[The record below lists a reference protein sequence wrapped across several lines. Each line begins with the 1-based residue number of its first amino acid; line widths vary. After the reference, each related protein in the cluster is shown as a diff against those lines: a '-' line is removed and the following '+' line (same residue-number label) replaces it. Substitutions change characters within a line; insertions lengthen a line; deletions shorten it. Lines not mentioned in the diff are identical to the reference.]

1 YLLISGA
8 SPATV
13 RSWITISMMF
23 FAVVMDRPALSLRNV
38 ALAALMILAVFPE
51 NLFDVGFQMSFAAV
65 VALVAVYEWVRE
77 REQARGPAEP
87 RHPIMHGWLFFGGI
101 ILTTLIASASVAP
114 FAIYYFHKSQQYAV
128 LANLIA
134 IPICNILV
142 MPAAL
147 ATLIVMPLGLE
158 AWPLWVMGQGI
169 DLMTWIAYR
178 VARMPGAV
186 GRIPAIPTLAFV
198 LMVLGGL
205 WLCLFH
211 TRLRLAGLAFVA
223 AGIGVAPLRD
233 KPDVLI
239 GRDGAL
245 VAVRTA
251 TGVLSSI
258 PAKGGNFELTRWLE
272 HEADARTA
280 KQAAGAD
287 AFRCDGSGCTTTV
300 KGMMLAVSTHPA
312 SLADDCVRAHILV
325 LTFPRPAGCNASRGP
340 VIDFFTA
347 RAEGTISLF
356 VENGQVRMKTVAQTR
371 GNRPWARS
379 RDMRRPLLQRSALG
393 QGSRLG
399 AFAAPFDLT
408 GGVDRARPEIEDD
421 DQTMEEREP

>member
-1 YLLISGA
+1 
-8 SPATV
+8 
-13 RSWITISMMF
+13 
-23 FAVVMDRPALSLRNV
+23 
-38 ALAALMILAVFPE
+38 
-51 NLFDVGFQMSFAAV
+51 MSYAAV
-65 VALVAVYEWVRE
+65 VALVSVYEWLRE
-77 REQARGPAEP
+77 REEARGAAGP
-87 RHPIMHGWLFFGGI
+87 RHPMVNGFLFFGGI
-101 ILTTLIASASVAP
+101 ILTTLVASAAVAP
-114 FAIYYFHKSQQYAV
+114 LAAYYFHKSQQYAV

-158 AWPLWVMGQGI
+158 AWPLWIMGQGI

-178 VARMPGAV
+178 VARLPGAV
-186 GRIPAIPTLAFV
+186 GRIPAIPTLAFA
-198 LMVLGGL
+198 LMMLGGL

-251 TGVLSSI
+251 AGGLSSI
-258 PAKGGNFELTRWLE
+258 PNKGGNFELTRWLE

-280 KQAAGAD
+280 KQVSGAE

-300 KGMMLAVSTHPA
+300 KGMTLAVSTHPA
-312 SLADDCVRAHILV
+312 SLADDCARAHILV
-325 LTFPRPAGCNASRGP
+325 LTFPRPPGCNASRGP
-340 VIDFFTA
+340 VIDFFTS
-347 RAEGTISLF
+347 RAAGTISLF
-356 VENGQVRMKTVAQTR
+356 IEDGRVRMKTVAQLR
-371 GNRPWARS
+371 GDRPWARS
-379 RDMRRPLLQRSALG
+379 RDVRRPLLPRAALG
-393 QGSRLG
+393 PGSRLG
-399 AFAAPFDLT
+399 AFAAPFDLN
-408 GGVDRARPEIEDD
+408 GGIDRGRPENEDEDQMLD
-421 DQTMEEREP
+421 DREP